1 MSCLSAKASPVIL
14 RSAMSSPAP
23 IPAPKGKP
31 KRSNAYMQALAI
43 QDRLLADI
51 LNPAVR
57 AADRAQSARAWEC
70 IEDRKRI
77 LRGRPLPGQLRPD
90 QQPKAMRTRMAFKS
104 TDVIDLSTDRKESLS
119 LPSTVPTPDPPGDR
133 QLSSDNLG
141 VPPLPLGE
149 NVQGKED
156 PPVQPDQGEGEKK
169 NQ

>member
-1 MSCLSAKASPVIL
+1 
-14 RSAMSSPAP
+14 
-23 IPAPKGKP
+23 
-31 KRSNAYMQALAI
+31 
-43 QDRLLADI
+43 
-51 LNPAVR
+51 
-57 AADRAQSARAWEC
+57 
-70 IEDRKRI
+70 
-77 LRGRPLPGQLRPD
+77 
-90 QQPKAMRTRMAFKS
+90 MRTRMAFKS